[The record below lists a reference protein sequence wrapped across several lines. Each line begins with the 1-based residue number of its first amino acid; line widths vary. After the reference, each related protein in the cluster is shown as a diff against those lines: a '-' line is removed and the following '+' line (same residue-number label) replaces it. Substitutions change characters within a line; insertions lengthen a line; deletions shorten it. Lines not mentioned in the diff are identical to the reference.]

1 MGSIL
6 RTSVFFV
13 AGVAGLFSE
22 GSAWAG
28 AETPA
33 EADWVALS
41 KQASAAQGE
50 GRLDQAADLLARAR
64 RMNSVD
70 LGLLRSSCE
79 VALAREQR
87 GGKKL
92 SNAVSSRSFCHNA
105 YIRGGGTAEDMRNEA
120 ASLLS
125 PAERPSLD
133 DLVVAALNADAAVRS
148 APAQPWG
155 YLARCDIARRLGS
168 ADVMEA
174 CLADLKRV
182 APNHPATKEAF
193 SMMGGESTSFVPW
206 LIRALLVLSVIGTLA
221 PAWLHRRRLQRRG
234 PAVPGKIAAALFV
247 ILCAL
252 SGAMIGTAQAE
263 TAPAPAGKGAVAP
276 KDKRIPVPELKRDS
290 LSKFPI
296 DDADPEGSL
305 PDPET
310 LAKGP
315 LQLGYLIQDL
325 AGRAENAEKRGDHAS
340 AVRYLKA
347 LSKITPKSAYA
358 PRKLC
363 EELEA
368 SGDIATAIM
377 ACRTVL
383 TLDGSTAKDYAH
395 FIHLA
400 LAKGA
405 RPTPDERKEMEA
417 VIAHLAAQ
425 PNVGIAPA
433 TLRCDVA
440 LKFEDVKTLESCTQ
454 ELARLAPKD
463 PRTVSFQWALAVQKK
478 ERSTALQLIDK
489 AREAGVST
497 AGISMMES
505 ETRQMVKRQIGR
517 FVLIGLGA
525 LLFGFLVMTGFR
537 QAAKRRRL
545 SV

>member
-1 MGSIL
+1 MGPIL
-6 RTSVFFV
+6 RTTVFFV
-13 AGVAGLFSE
+13 AGVAGLFSK

-28 AETPA
+28 AETPV
-33 EADWVALS
+33 ESDWVALS
-41 KQASAAQGE
+41 KQASAAQGD
-50 GRLDQAADLLARAR
+50 GRLDEAADLLARAR
-64 RMNSVD
+64 RVNPTD

-87 GGKKL
+87 DGKKA

-105 YIRGGGTAEDMRNEA
+105 YVRGGGTAEDMRNEA

-125 PAERPSLD
+125 PAERPALD

-193 SMMGGESTSFVPW
+193 SMMGGESTSFVTW
-206 LIRALLVLSVIGTLA
+206 LIRAFLVLSVLGTLV
-221 PAWLHRRRLQRRG
+221 PAWLHRRRRQRRA
-234 PAVPGKIAAALFV
+234 PAVPGTIVAALFV

-252 SGAMIGTAQAE
+252 SGAMTGTARAE
-263 TAPAPAGKGAVAP
+263 TAPASKVPMAQKN
-276 KDKRIPVPELKRDS
+276 KRIPVPEIKRDS

-305 PDPET
+305 PDPEL

-325 AGRAENAEKRGDHAS
+325 AGRAESAEKRGDHA
-340 AVRYLKA
+340 AAIRYLKA

-358 PRKLC
+358 PRRLC
-363 EELEA
+363 DELEA
-368 SGDIATAIM
+368 SGDLATAIM

-383 TLDGSTAKDYAH
+383 TLEGSTAKDYAH
-395 FIHLA
+395 FIQLT
-400 LAKGA
+400 LAKSG

-440 LKFEDVKTLESCTQ
+440 LKFEDVKTLEACTQ

-478 ERSTALQLIDK
+478 ERSAALQLIDK
-489 AREAGVST
+489 ARQAGVST

-537 QAAKRRRL
+537 QVAKRRRL